1 VLVFDKDVATG
12 HQICKAL
19 AARYRPSLV
28 VYEKESP
35 FNVLEQFDLIVAVM
49 ATGIVVRKLCKH
61 LLDKWTDTPVVSVD
75 SSLKCAVPVIGGH
88 HGANDLA
95 LHLAEKLNLYPAIT
109 TATDAAGRPSLEAV
123 ASKMGAIVVNRDSS
137 KEINLSYL
145 RQDVP
150 IIRLSG
156 PKVLIIDDDVAV
168 IKSRGGVVVGL
179 GARKGVTSLEVVD
192 AVKSALKLLD
202 LTQKDIRVIATAWL
216 KRAETGISKAAEEL
230 ETEVI
235 YLNEDVLNSQIVTT
249 PSRAADLGLV
259 GVAEPAALALSKK
272 LVLPKSVYGRVTVA
286 LGE

>member
-1 VLVFDKDVATG
+1 MLVFDKDVATG